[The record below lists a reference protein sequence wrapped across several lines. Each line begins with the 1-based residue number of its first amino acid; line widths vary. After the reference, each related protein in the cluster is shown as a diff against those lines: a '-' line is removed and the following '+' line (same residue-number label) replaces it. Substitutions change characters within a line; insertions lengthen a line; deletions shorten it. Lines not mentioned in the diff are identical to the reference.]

1 LKDEVLNPSVK
12 VYWFQ
17 ALSALVL
24 LALLAGCAGEQDQAA
39 SLIEGGDPARGE
51 LAIQRHGCHSCH
63 RIPGIPGANSYI
75 GPPLNGWSDREYIAG
90 ALQNTPDNL
99 IAWIMEPQAIQPGTA
114 MPDMGIHEAEA
125 RDIAAYLYTLEAE
138 GQGLW
143 SRGE

>member
-1 LKDEVLNPSVK
+1 MRSLIPSVR

-17 ALSALVL
+17 VL
-24 LALLAGCAGEQDQAA
+24 LALLLLALLSACSGEQPVN
-39 SLIEGGDPARGE
+39 LVEGGDPERGE

-63 RIPGIPGANSYI
+63 RIPGIPGANSYV
-75 GPPLNGWSDREYIAG
+75 GPPLNGWSVRGYIAG
-90 ALQNTPDNL
+90 ILQNTPDNL
-99 IAWIMEPQAIQPGTA
+99 IVWIMEPQSIQPGSA
-114 MPDMGIHEAEA
+114 MPDMDINESEA